1 MFTRRCTA
9 SLSKKLRDSTPP
21 QINSTNGGKMLT
33 KEKSY
38 KRILDNLHDGLYF
51 VDLQRRI
58 TYWNKGAERITGFLA
73 EEVVGKCCR
82 DNILTHLDVEG
93 RPLCLDGCPLIGT
106 LGDGLDREA
115 EVYLHHKDGH
125 RIPVLVRIS
134 SLRGDDGSL
143 LGGIELFTDISSLEM
158 NALRVRELEKLA
170 LLDSLTQLP
179 NRVYLQ
185 RELHARFEEQ
195 QRHQVPFG
203 LLFLDIDHFKRVNDV
218 YGHDTG
224 DKILKFVATT
234 FVANSRPFDVYGR
247 WGGEEFLGI
256 IRNVGTDVL
265 AMVGNRMRVLIEHSY
280 LVHQNQK
287 LSVNISLGAT
297 LAREGE
303 DIDSLI
309 KRADTLLYESKK
321 NGRNRLT
328 LG

>member
-1 MFTRRCTA
+1 MFA
-9 SLSKKLRDSTPP
+9 
-21 QINSTNGGKMLT
+21 M
-33 KEKSY
+33 EESY
-38 KRILDNLHDGLYF
+38 KKILDSLHDGLYF
-51 VDLQRRI
+51 VDPQRRI

-73 EEVVGKCCR
+73 EEVVGKCCQ
-82 DNILTHLDVEG
+82 DNILTHVDAEG
-93 RPLCLDGCPLIGT
+93 RPLCLSGCPLAGT
-106 LGDGLDREA
+106 LGDGLDRQA

-134 SLRGDDGSL
+134 SLRADDGSL
-143 LGGIELFTDISSLEM
+143 LGGIELFTDISSLEI
-158 NALRVRELEKLA
+158 NTLRIRELEKLA
-170 LLDSLTQLP
+170 LLDTLTQLP

-185 RELHARFEEQ
+185 REMHARFEEL
-195 QRHQVPFG
+195 QRHHIPFG

-256 IRNVGTDVL
+256 IRNVGADVL
-265 AMVGNRMRVLIEHSY
+265 SMIGNRMRVLIEHSY

-297 LAREGE
+297 LARDGD
-303 DIDSLI
+303 DIETLI
-309 KRADTLLYESKK
+309 KRADTLLYASKDS
-321 NGRNRLT
+321 GRNRLS

>member
-1 MFTRRCTA
+1 
-9 SLSKKLRDSTPP
+9 
-21 QINSTNGGKMLT
+21 MLT
-33 KEKSY
+33 TEKSY

-51 VDLQRRI
+51 VDSQRRI

-82 DNILTHLDVEG
+82 DNILTHVDGEG
-93 RPLCLDGCPLIGT
+93 RPLCFDGCPLAGT
-106 LGDGLDREA
+106 LGDGADREA

-158 NALRVRELEKLA
+158 NTLRIRELEKLA
-170 LLDSLTQLP
+170 LLDTLTQLP

-185 RELHARFEEQ
+185 RELRACFDEY

-224 DKILKFVATT
+224 DKILKFVSTT

-256 IRNVGTDVL
+256 IRNVGADVL
-265 AMVGNRMRVLIEHSY
+265 AMIGNRIRVLIEHSY

-297 LAREGE
+297 LARDDD
-303 DIDSLI
+303 DIETLI
-309 KRADTLLYESKK
+309 KRADTLLYKSK
-321 NGRNRLT
+321 NSGRNRLT

>member
-1 MFTRRCTA
+1 MAA
-9 SLSKKLRDSTPP
+9 S
-21 QINSTNGGKMLT
+21 
-33 KEKSY
+33 EKSY
-38 KRILDNLHDGLYF
+38 KKILDSLHDGLYF
-51 VDLQRRI
+51 VDRERRI

-73 EEVVGKCCR
+73 EEVVGKCCQ
-82 DNILTHLDVEG
+82 DNILTHVDSEG
-93 RPLCLDGCPLIGT
+93 RPLCLHGCPLAGT

-158 NALRVRELEKLA
+158 NSLRIRELEKLA
-170 LLDSLTQLP
+170 LLDTLTQLP

-185 RELHARFEEQ
+185 REMHACFQEL

-256 IRNVGTDVL
+256 IRNVGDEVL
-265 AMVGNRMRVLIEHSY
+265 AMIGNRMRVLIEHSY

-297 LAREGE
+297 LARDDDNMET
-303 DIDSLI
+303 LI
-309 KRADTLLYESKK
+309 KRADTLLYTSKN